1 MYILWIALAAVFM
14 AAELATVALVSL
26 WFVIG
31 SLAALAASL
40 LGVAVWLQVLI
51 FALVSGGMLVLLRP
65 FLRRYV
71 DPYKI
76 RTNVDALIGRNG
88 IVTESI
94 DNLKAHG
101 ALKLDGLVW
110 TARSETGA
118 AIPAGSV
125 VVVRAVEGVKLIV
138 APDPTK
144 KQ

>member
-1 MYILWIALAAVFM
+1 MYILWVALAAVFM
-14 AAELATVALVSL
+14 ATELATVALVSL

-94 DNLKAHG
+94 DNLRAHG